1 MTPFALKL
9 LLTFLVGGSWVVMST
24 VVAERAGTK
33 IGGVVAGMPSSSLI
47 AFFFIGWTQSTEAAA
62 QATTL
67 GPLSM
72 GVVALFNVA
81 YALLY
86 PRGFGLALAGS
97 LGTWL
102 ILSLGL
108 LATNIRSYGL
118 SVLGLLF
125 VVLVTYAIL
134 ERRLDIP
141 SQGQQ
146 PMRYTPGQLVF
157 RALLGGTI
165 ITGAVLAAK
174 LGGPIVGGIMAT
186 FPNVMLSTLILNHIN
201 HGRAFASAV
210 LKSMTLSGPINVTLF
225 MTAVRYLYPR
235 CGLVLGTLL
244 SFALSL
250 LSGYLV
256 YQFVRTRMT

>member
-1 MTPFALKL
+1 MTPLTLKL
-9 LLTFLVGGSWVVMST
+9 LLTFLVGGSWVILST

-33 IGGVVAGMPSSSLI
+33 VGGVIAGLPSSSLV
-47 AFFFIGWTQSTEAAA
+47 AFFFIGWTQSPETAS

-72 GVVALFNVA
+72 GVVALFNVV

-86 PRGFGLALAGS
+86 PRGFGLALVGS

-102 ILSLGL
+102 LLSLGL
-108 LATNIRSYGL
+108 LALNIHNYGL
-118 SVLGLLF
+118 SILGLLF
-125 VVLVTYAIL
+125 LALVAYYVL
-134 ERRLDIP
+134 EHRLDIP

-146 PMRYTPGQLVF
+146 KVHYTPGQL
-157 RALLGGTI
+157 ALRGLFGGTI
-165 ITGAVLAAK
+165 IACAVLVAK
-174 LGGPIVGGIMAT
+174 LGGPIVGGVMAT
-186 FPNVMLSTLILNHIN
+186 FPNVMLSTLILNHVN

-210 LKSMTLSGPINVTLF
+210 LKSMTVSGMTNVTLYL
-225 MTAVRYLYPR
+225 TAVRYLYPL

-250 LSGYLV
+250 LGGYLV
-256 YQFVRTRMT
+256 YQFVRARMT